1 MTLRRVFVI
10 WKNPLFHE
18 STGLLLKHPDVQW
31 VGSAPDYQTAR
42 QEIVKSRPDTILIEQ
57 TGASLPLEILEMLE
71 VSELRIIGLSLET
84 NEITLYRREHQTILA
99 ASDLLQFVLG

>member
-18 STGLLLKHPDVQW
+18 STGLLLRHPDVQW
-31 VGSAPDYQTAR
+31 VGSAPSYQDAR
-42 QEIVKSRPDTILIEQ
+42 QEIIKSRPDTLLIEQ
-57 TGASLPLEILEMLE
+57 TGAGLPVEILEMLE
-71 VSELRIIGLSLET
+71 LLELRVIGLSLET
-84 NEITLYRREHQTILA
+84 NEINLYRREHQTILA